1 MQIKHVIIKRTVE
14 NRKWVKDW
22 NSLEIG
28 RRVGRGIGIGIGI
41 EVGILWYLF
50 FFRLPP
56 LLLHVNG
63 SAYCNLPT
71 LHSIDVKG
79 TRLKPLLSLA
89 AAAAATT
96 TEVNLKCKVVVADNI
111 PFLVLHVLRSF
122 SNRKWK
128 KKHVLAYG

>member
-1 MQIKHVIIKRTVE
+1 M
-14 NRKWVKDW
+14 
-22 NSLEIG
+22 EIG
-28 RRVGRGIGIGIGI
+28 RRVGRGIGIGI
-41 EVGILWYLF
+41 EVGIFWYWF

-71 LHSIDVKG
+71 LHSIDVKS
-79 TRLKPLLSLA
+79 TRPKPLLSLAA

-122 SNRKWK
+122 SNRK
-128 KKHVLAYG
+128 